1 MIRLDAKKSSLLLAT
16 IMLAKLA
23 SAQGLPWFD
32 DPPAQTAVVQNES
45 PGQTPASSNYGAA
58 GCNHNRSFH
67 GDHTRRDPGAHGPE
81 EPAAYHVGNSGLW
94 SLP

>member
-23 SAQGLPWFD
+23 SAQAVPWFD
-32 DPPAQTAVVQNES
+32 DPPAQTAVMQNAS
-45 PGQTPASSNYGAA
+45 PGPNTASSNYGAA

-67 GDHTRRDPGAHGPE
+67 GDHTRRDPGVDGPE

-94 SLP
+94 SLS